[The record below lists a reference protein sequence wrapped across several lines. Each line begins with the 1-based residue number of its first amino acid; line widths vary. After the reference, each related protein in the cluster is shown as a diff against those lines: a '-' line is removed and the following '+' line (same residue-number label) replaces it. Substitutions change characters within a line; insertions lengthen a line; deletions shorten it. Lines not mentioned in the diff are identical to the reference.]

1 MKQKASVRENVPAL
15 EECILLHIVITRD
28 TYLYLPIYIYIL
40 NIDMYIY
47 IYMYTHALRLKIYIF
62 MYAKM

>member
-28 TYLYLPIYIYIL
+28 TNIHIYPYIL
-40 NIDMYIY
+40 NIHMYMPMHY
-47 IYMYTHALRLKIYIF
+47 VK
-62 MYAKM
+62 K